1 MSILVTMFIH
11 SGINK
16 LAQVPVC
23 RQKICGF
30 NGLRYNSRRM
40 AKAALTFI
48 DLLLV
53 LMLSALAVR
62 EFLSIQLGVSPS
74 LPNLA
79 RVLGFDTAKVV
90 VLSLCSFG
98 LWYFAKRIRAR
109 FKSV

>member
-1 MSILVTMFIH
+1 MFIRR
-11 SGINK
+11 GINK
-16 LAQVPVC
+16 LAEAPVC
-23 RQKICGF
+23 KHKICGL

-48 DLLLV
+48 DLLLM
-53 LMLSALAVR
+53 LILSALALR

-90 VLSLCSFG
+90 VLSLCTWG